1 MLAFNVTLFYIKI
14 TTNMTRVIVTTVFFS
29 LNMSQV
35 KQTDLLRK
43 QQVVPYTGHIKT
55 LKIIIYICN
64 ISY

>member
-43 QQVVPYTGHIKT
+43 QRSSIYRTHKNIK
-55 LKIIIYICN
+55 N
-64 ISY
+64 R